1 MSTTEVLYREGKD
14 IKDTLKGQLVN
25 PIKWVDSV
33 EFLLDR
39 GVDTF
44 IEIGPGKVLSGL
56 TSRIARKNKKDIT
69 VLNTSDLGD
78 IENTINKLQERGLLD
93 EA

>member
-1 MSTTEVLYREGKD
+1 MSTTEVSYREGKD

-25 PIKWVDSV
+25 PIKWVDSI

-56 TSRIARKNKKDIT
+56 TARIARKNKKDIT
-69 VLNTSDLGD
+69 VLSTSDLGD